1 VPRCDVSAH
10 LGSDAFVD
18 QRKDG
23 LDASRPRLYLRHVSN
38 QARQILEEALRLPV
52 DERADVAAE
61 LLRSLDEV
69 ESALPQEEVER
80 QWAEEITRRA
90 ERAARGES
98 VGRDANEV
106 LNSIESKL
114 RKR

>member
-1 VPRCDVSAH
+1 MAPKADVA
-10 LGSDAFVD
+10 
-18 QRKDG
+18 QRLA
-23 LDASRPRLYLRHVSN
+23 LDADYVRLYPGYVSN
-38 QARQILEEALRLPV
+38 HARHILEEALRLPV

-61 LLRSLDEV
+61 LLRSLDEA
-69 ESALPQEEVER
+69 ERTLPQEEVEQR
-80 QWAEEITRRA
+80 WADEIARRA

-114 RKR
+114 RQR

>member
-1 VPRCDVSAH
+1 M
-10 LGSDAFVD
+10 
-18 QRKDG
+18 
-23 LDASRPRLYLRHVSN
+23 
-38 QARQILEEALRLPV
+38 

-80 QWAEEITRRA
+80 RWAEEITRRA

-106 LNSIESKL
+106 LNSLESKL
-114 RKR
+114 RQR